1 MSEIQLR
8 LPDGQVKSMPAGIT
22 GQEVAEKIGSRLAK
36 DALAIKVDGQLQ
48 DLNVPVDHHAAI
60 EIITF
65 TAPEGSAVYWHS
77 TSHLMAQAVKQ
88 LFPQAKLAIGPS
100 IEEGFYYDFDLD
112 RPFTPEDLVKI
123 EKKMAELAKAGTR
136 VTRKVISKAD
146 ALSFFQKLGEAY
158 KVELISEL
166 PDDDTISLY
175 EQGDFADLCRGPH
188 VSSTSKIKS
197 FKLLSIA
204 GAYWRGSEK
213 NRMLQRIYG
222 ISFPAKEALDAYLAR
237 LEEIKRRDHRKL
249 GKDLD
254 LFSLSDEVGGGLVLW
269 HPRGALIRKT
279 IEDYWRDEH
288 QKNGYDFVYSPHVGR
303 GTLWETS
310 GHLGFYRDNMY
321 SSMEVEGQ
329 EFYVKPM
336 NCPFHIM
343 IYKNKL
349 RSYRDLPLRYAELGT
364 VYRFERSGVLH
375 GLLRVR
381 GFTQDDAHIFVAPEQ
396 MEAEVIRVI
405 EFVVKMLRTF
415 GFDDFKA
422 YIATRPEKSVGENA
436 LWEQATQALK
446 VAADKVGLGYE
457 IDEGGG
463 AFYGPKIDIKI
474 KDALGRLWQCST
486 VQFDFNMS
494 ERFDMT
500 FIGVDNQGHRPY
512 MIHRALLGSIE
523 RFFGMLIE
531 HYAGAFPVWL
541 APVQAKVISI
551 TDKQFDYAKGVR
563 DQLLAAGIRTELD
576 ARSEKIGFKIREAA
590 MEKIPYIL
598 VAGDKEVQQNAV
610 AVRER
615 GGKDLG
621 VMPLDEF
628 IRLITEN
635 IKAKSTMT
643 ELGLRKG
650 NFK

>member
-8 LPDGQVKSMPAGIT
+8 LPDGQDRKYASGIT

-36 DALAIKVDGQLQ
+36 DALAIKIDGRLQ
-48 DLNVPVDHHAAI
+48 DLNIAVDYDAAV
-60 EIITF
+60 EIVTF
-65 TAPEGSAVYWHS
+65 DALEGREVYWHS
-77 TSHLMAQAVKQ
+77 TSHLMAHAVKQ

-100 IEEGFYYDFDLD
+100 IEEGFYYDFDLE
-112 RPFTPEDLVKI
+112 RPLTPEDLVKI
-123 EKKMAELAKAGTR
+123 EKRMTELAKAATPIR
-136 VTRKVISKAD
+136 RKVLSKAE
-146 ALSFFQKLGEAY
+146 ALAFFDKLGETY
-158 KVELISEL
+158 KVELINEL
-166 PDDDTISLY
+166 TDDTISLY
-175 EQGDFADLCRGPH
+175 EQGNFADLCRGPH
-188 VSSTSKIKS
+188 VSSTSKIKA

-213 NRMLQRIYG
+213 NKMLQRIYG
-222 ISFPAKEALDAYLAR
+222 ISFPNKEALDAYVTR

-254 LFSLSDEVGGGLVLW
+254 LFSVSDEVGGGLVLW

-279 IEDYWRDEH
+279 IEDFWRDEH
-288 QKNGYDFVYSPHVGR
+288 MKSGYDFVYSPHVGR

-310 GHLGFYRDNMY
+310 GHLGFYRENMY
-321 SSMEVEGQ
+321 SSMDVEGQ
-329 EFYVKPM
+329 EYYVKPM

-349 RSYRDLPLRYAELGT
+349 RSYRELPLRYAELGT

-381 GFTQDDAHIFVAPEQ
+381 GFTQDDAHIFVAPED
-396 MEAEVIRVI
+396 METEVIRVL

-415 GFDDFKA
+415 GFEDFKA
-422 YIATRPEKSVGENA
+422 YIATRPEKSVGDNTM
-436 LWEQATQALK
+436 WEQATQALK
-446 VAADKVGLGYE
+446 VAADKIHLGYE
-457 IDEGGG
+457 MDEGGG

-486 VQFDFNMS
+486 VQFDFNEP
-494 ERFDMT
+494 ERFGMS
-500 FIGVDNQGHRPY
+500 FIGVDNQAHRPY

-541 APVQAKVISI
+541 APVQAKVLSI
-551 TDKQFDYAKGVR
+551 TDNQFDYAKGVR
-563 DQLLAAGIRTELD
+563 DQLLAAGIRAELD
-576 ARSEKIGFKIREAA
+576 PRSEKIGFKIREAA
-590 MEKIPYIL
+590 MEKVPYIL
-598 VAGDKEVQQNAV
+598 VVGDKEVQQNAV

-621 VMPLDEF
+621 VMPVADFVIAVQKLNRE
-628 IRLITEN
+628 
-635 IKAKSTMT
+635 KSTAT
-643 ELGLRKG
+643 ELIRG
-650 NFK
+650 

>member
-8 LPDGQVKSMPAGIT
+8 LPDGQDRKYASGIT

-36 DALAIKVDGQLQ
+36 DALAIKIDGLLQ
-48 DLNVPVDHHAAI
+48 DLNIPVERNAGIAI
-60 EIITF
+60 VTF
-65 TAPEGSAVYWHS
+65 DAPEGREVYWHS
-77 TSHLMAQAVKQ
+77 TSHLLAHAVKK
-88 LFPQAKLAIGPS
+88 LFPQAKLAIGPA
-100 IEEGFYYDFDLD
+100 IEEGFYYDFDID
-112 RPFTPEDLVKI
+112 RPFTPEDLEKI
-123 EKKMAELAKAGTR
+123 EKKMAELVKAAIGI
-136 VTRKVISKAD
+136 TRKTLSRAE
-146 ALSFFQKLGEAY
+146 ALAFFDKKGETY
-158 KVELISEL
+158 KVELINEL
-166 PDDDTISLY
+166 PESDTISIY

-188 VSSTSKIKS
+188 VPTTAKIKF

-204 GAYWRGSEK
+204 GAYWRGNEK
-213 NRMLQRIYG
+213 NKMLQRIYG
-222 ISFPAKEALDAYLAR
+222 IAFPVKDALDAYVAR

-279 IEDYWRDEH
+279 IEDFWRDEH
-288 QKNGYDFVYSPHVGR
+288 QKNGYDFVFSPHVGR

-310 GHLGFYRDNMY
+310 GHLGFYRENMY

-381 GFTQDDAHIFVAPEQ
+381 GFTQDDAHIFVAPEE

-405 EFVVKMLRTF
+405 EFVVTMLRTF
-415 GFDDFKA
+415 GFEDFKA
-422 YIATRPEKSVGENA
+422 YIATRPEKSVGDQTM
-436 LWEQATQALK
+436 WDRSTQALK
-446 VAADKVGLGYE
+446 VAADKVHLGYE
-457 IDEGGG
+457 MDEGGG

-486 VQFDFNMS
+486 VQFDFNLP

-500 FIGVDNQGHRPY
+500 FVGVDNQPHRPY
-512 MIHRALLGSIE
+512 VVHRALLGSLE

-541 APVQAKVISI
+541 APVQSKVLCI
-551 TDKQFDYAKGVR
+551 TDKQLDYAKDVR
-563 DQLLAAGIRTELD
+563 GKLIAAGIRTELD
-576 ARSEKIGFKIREAA
+576 TRSEKIGFKIREAA
-590 MEKIPYIL
+590 MEKVPYIL
-598 VAGDKEVQQNAV
+598 VVGDKEVQQNMV

-621 VMPLDEF
+621 AMPLEEF
-628 IRLITEN
+628 MNGVQRLVREKN
-635 IKAKSTMT
+635 IST
-643 ELGLRKG
+643 ELKRG
-650 NFK
+650 

>member
-8 LPDGQVKSMPAGIT
+8 LPDGQVKSMPSGIT
-22 GQEVAEKIGSRLAK
+22 GQEVAEKIGSRLSK
-36 DALAIKVDGQLQ
+36 DALAIKLDGLLQ
-48 DLNVPVDHHAAI
+48 DLMVGIDHNAAI
-60 EIITF
+60 EITTF
-65 TAPEGSAVYWHS
+65 DALEGREVYWHS

-88 LFPQAKLAIGPS
+88 LFPQAKLAIGPA
-100 IEEGFYYDFDLD
+100 IEEGFYYDFDLE
-112 RPFTPEDLVKI
+112 RNLTPEDLVKI
-123 EKKMAELAKAGTR
+123 EKKMAELAKAAIPVRRR
-136 VTRKVISKAD
+136 VFSKAD
-146 ALSFFQKLGEAY
+146 ALSFFQNKGESY
-158 KVELISEL
+158 KVELINEL
-166 PDDDTISLY
+166 PDTETISVY

-188 VSSTSKIKS
+188 VPTTAKIKA

-204 GAYWRGSEK
+204 GAYWRGNEK
-213 NRMLQRIYG
+213 NKMLQRIYG
-222 ISFPAKEALDAYLAR
+222 ISFPNKDALDAYVTR

-254 LFSLSDEVGGGLVLW
+254 LFSVADEVGGGLVMW
-269 HPRGALIRKT
+269 HPRGAMIRKT
-279 IEDYWRDEH
+279 IEDFWRDEH

-303 GTLWETS
+303 ANLWETS
-310 GHLGFYRDNMY
+310 GHLGFYRENMY

-349 RSYRDLPLRYAELGT
+349 RSYRELPMRYAELGT

-381 GFTQDDAHIFVAPEQ
+381 GFTQDDAHIFVAPEE
-396 MEAEVIRVI
+396 MEEEVVRVLA
-405 EFVVKMLRTF
+405 FVVRMLRTF
-415 GFDDFKA
+415 GFEDFKA
-422 YIATRPEKSVGENA
+422 YIATRPEKSVGDNA
-436 LWEQATQALK
+436 LWESATQALK
-446 VAADKVGLGYE
+446 VAAEKAELAYE
-457 IDEGGG
+457 MDEGGG

-486 VQFDFNMS
+486 VQFDFNLP

-500 FIGVDNQGHRPY
+500 FIGVDNQQHRPY
-512 MIHRALLGSIE
+512 VVHRALLGSLE

-541 APVQAKVISI
+541 APVQAKVMSI
-551 TDKQFDYAKGVR
+551 TDKQFDYAKAVR

-576 ARSEKIGFKIREAA
+576 SRSEKIGFKIREASL
-590 MEKIPYIL
+590 EKVPFIL
-598 VAGDKEVQQNAV
+598 VIGDKEMQQNAV

-621 VMPLDEF
+621 AMPLEEF
-628 IRLITEN
+628 IRLIGEMIQSKKIT
-635 IKAKSTMT
+635 T
-643 ELGLRKG
+643 ELTWG
-650 NFK
+650 NPK

>member
-8 LPDGQVKSMPAGIT
+8 LPDGQEKSMPAGIT
-22 GQEVAEKIGSRLAK
+22 GQEVAVKIGSRLAK
-36 DALAIKVDGQLQ
+36 DALAIKVNGQLQ
-48 DLNVPVDHHAAI
+48 DLNIPVDHNAAI

-65 TAPEGSAVYWHS
+65 NAPEGREVYWHS

-88 LFPQAKLAIGPS
+88 LFPQAKLAIGPA

-123 EKKMAELAKAGTR
+123 EKRMAELAKAATPIK
-136 VTRKVISKAD
+136 RKDISRAD
-146 ALSFFQKLGEAY
+146 ALSFFQKLGETY
-158 KVELISEL
+158 KVELINEL
-166 PDDDTISLY
+166 PDGAITVY

-188 VSSTSKIKS
+188 VSSTSKIKA

-204 GAYWRGSEK
+204 GAYWRGNEK
-213 NRMLQRIYG
+213 NKMLQRIYG
-222 ISFPAKEALDAYLAR
+222 IAFPAKDELDAYLTR

-254 LFSLSDEVGGGLVLW
+254 LFSVSDEVGGGLVLW

-279 IEDYWRDEH
+279 IEDFWRDEH
-288 QKNGYDFVYSPHVGR
+288 QKNGYDFVYSPHIGR
-303 GTLWETS
+303 SKLWETS
-310 GHLGFYRDNMY
+310 GHVDFYRENMY

-329 EFYVKPM
+329 AYYVKPM
-336 NCPFHIM
+336 NCPFHFM

-349 RSYRDLPLRYAELGT
+349 RSYRELPLRYAEMGT

-381 GFTQDDAHIFVAPEQ
+381 GFTQDDAHIFVAPEE
-396 MEAEVIRVI
+396 MEEEVIRVI
-405 EFVVKMLRTF
+405 GFVVKMLRTF
-415 GFDDFKA
+415 GFEDFKA
-422 YIATRPEKSVGENA
+422 YIATRPEKSVGDDTM
-436 LWEQATQALK
+436 WERATQALK
-446 VAADKVGLGYE
+446 IAADKVNMVYE
-457 IDEGGG
+457 MDEGGG

-486 VQFDFNMS
+486 VQFDFTMP
-494 ERFDMT
+494 ERFDMS
-500 FIGVDNQGHRPY
+500 FIGVDNQPHRPY
-512 MIHRALLGSIE
+512 VVHRALLGSLE

-551 TDKQFDYAKGVR
+551 TDKQFDYAKDVR
-563 DQLLAAGIRTELD
+563 DQLLSAGIRTELD

-590 MEKIPYIL
+590 MEKVPYIL
-598 VAGDKEVQQNAV
+598 VVGDKEVQEGAV

-621 VMPLDEF
+621 AVPLMEF
-628 IRLITEN
+628 IDKVQKIIRE
-635 IKAKSTMT
+635 KK
-643 ELGLRKG
+643 
-650 NFK
+650 

>member
-8 LPDGQVKSMPAGIT
+8 LPDGRDKSMPAGIT

-36 DALAIKVDGQLQ
+36 DALAIKLDGHLQ
-48 DLNVPVDHHAAI
+48 DLNVPVDHNAAI
-60 EIITF
+60 EIVTF
-65 TAPEGSAVYWHS
+65 DAPAGREVYWHS
-77 TSHLMAQAVKQ
+77 TSHLMAQAVRQ
-88 LFPQAKLAIGPS
+88 LFPKAKLAIGPA
-100 IEEGFYYDFDLD
+100 IEEGFYYDFDLE
-112 RPFTPEDLVKI
+112 RPLTPEDLVKI
-123 EKKMAELAKAGTR
+123 EKKMAELAKAALPI
-136 VTRKVISKAD
+136 TRKVLSKAE
-146 ALSFFQKLGEAY
+146 ALSFFGKLGETY
-158 KVELISEL
+158 KVELIEEL
-166 PDDDTISLY
+166 PDGTISIY
-175 EQGDFADLCRGPH
+175 EQGDFSDLCRGPH
-188 VSSTSKIKS
+188 VSWTSKIKA

-213 NRMLQRIYG
+213 NKMLQRIYG
-222 ISFPAKEALDAYLAR
+222 ISFPSKDALDAYVTR

-279 IEDYWRDEH
+279 IEDFWRDEH

-310 GHLGFYRDNMY
+310 GHLGFYRENMY
-321 SSMEVEGQ
+321 SSMDVEGQ
-329 EFYVKPM
+329 EYYVKPM

-349 RSYRDLPLRYAELGT
+349 RSYRELPLRYAELGT

-381 GFTQDDAHIFVAPEQ
+381 GFTQDDAHIFVAPEE
-396 MEAEVIRVI
+396 MEVEVIRVLD
-405 EFVVKMLRTF
+405 FVVKMLRTF
-415 GFDDFKA
+415 GFEDFKA
-422 YIATRPEKSVGENA
+422 YIATRPEKAVGDNSM
-436 LWEQATQALK
+436 WESATQALK
-446 VAADKVGLGYE
+446 VAAEKVNLGYE
-457 IDEGGG
+457 MDEGGG

-486 VQFDFNMS
+486 VQFDFNEP
-494 ERFDMT
+494 ERFDMS
-500 FIGVDNQGHRPY
+500 FIGVDNQAHRPY

-551 TDKQFDYAKGVR
+551 TDKQFEYAKSVR
-563 DQLLAAGIRTELD
+563 DRLLAAGIRTELD
-576 ARSEKIGFKIREAA
+576 GRSEKIGFKIREAA
-590 MEKIPYIL
+590 MEKVPYIL
-598 VAGDKEVQQNAV
+598 VVGEKEVQESAV

-621 VMPLDEF
+621 VMTLKEF
-628 IRLITEN
+628 IDAVGKN
-635 IKAKSTMT
+635 IKGKGIST
-643 ELGLRKG
+643 ELIRG
-650 NFK
+650 

>member
-8 LPDGQVKSMPAGIT
+8 LPDGQVKSMPQGIT
-22 GQEVAEKIGSRLAK
+22 GQEVAEKIGSRLSK
-36 DALAIKVDGQLQ
+36 DALAIKLDGQLQ
-48 DLNVPVDHHAAI
+48 DLNAPVERNAAI
-60 EIITF
+60 EITTF
-65 TAPEGSAVYWHS
+65 DAPEGREVYWHS
-77 TSHLMAQAVKQ
+77 TSHLMAQAMQQ
-88 LFPQAKLAIGPS
+88 LFPQAKLAIGPA
-100 IEEGFYYDFDLD
+100 IEEGFYYDFDLE
-112 RPFTPEDLVKI
+112 RTLTPEDLVKI
-123 EKKMAELAKAGTR
+123 EKRMAELAKAAIP
-136 VTRKVISKAD
+136 VKRKVLSKAE
-146 ALSFFQKLGEAY
+146 ALAFFQKKGEVY
-158 KVELISEL
+158 KVELINEL
-166 PDDDTISLY
+166 PDGEVISLY
-175 EQGDFADLCRGPH
+175 EQAEFADLCRGPH
-188 VSSTSKIKS
+188 VPSTAKIKA

-204 GAYWRGSEK
+204 GAYWRGNEK
-213 NRMLQRIYG
+213 NKMLQRIYG
-222 ISFPAKEALDAYLAR
+222 ISFPAKDALDAYVTR

-254 LFSLSDEVGGGLVLW
+254 LFSVSDEVGGGLVLW

-279 IEDYWRDEH
+279 IEDFWRDEH
-288 QKNGYDFVYSPHVGR
+288 LKNGYEFVFSPHVGR

-310 GHLGFYRDNMY
+310 GHLGFYRENMY

-349 RSYRDLPLRYAELGT
+349 HSYRELPMRYAELGT

-381 GFTQDDAHIFVAPEQ
+381 GFTQDDAHIFVAPEE
-396 MEAEVIRVI
+396 MEEEVIRVLA
-405 EFVVKMLRTF
+405 FVVNMLRTF

-422 YIATRPEKSVGENA
+422 YIATRPEKSVGDSA
-436 LWEQATQALK
+436 LWENATQALK
-446 VAADKVGLGYE
+446 VAAQKADLVYE
-457 IDEGGG
+457 MDEGGG

-486 VQFDFNMS
+486 VQFDFNLP

-500 FIGVDNQGHRPY
+500 FIGVDNKQHRPY
-512 MIHRALLGSIE
+512 VVHRALLGSLE

-541 APVQAKVISI
+541 APVQAKVMSI
-551 TDKQFDYAKGVR
+551 TDKQFDFAKGVR
-563 DQLLAAGIRTELD
+563 EQLLAAGIRAELD
-576 ARSEKIGFKIREAA
+576 ARPEKIGFKIREASL
-590 MEKIPYIL
+590 EKVPYIL
-598 VAGDKEVQQNAV
+598 VIGDKEVQQNAV

-621 VMPLDEF
+621 AMPLAAF
-628 IRLITEN
+628 IAAVQKLVHE
-635 IKAKSTMT
+635 KAIST
-643 ELGLRKG
+643 ELTRG
-650 NFK
+650 